1 MIALDKSIEINILN
15 VMTRL
20 KKYFSRLLTGAI
32 VLSLSSCAS
41 ALTQANTDTPVTQTI
56 QTFSVTQL
64 DATGS
69 TPAQDQQVAPVVTQ
83 PLKATNT
90 KAISTTPS
98 NKTVSLNIYQADSQ
112 CQALVSE
119 KVAIP
124 LANSVNAAVGNVLK
138 QADSGDFDLVGYRV
152 NVNANSRMATVDLR
166 LSPDSRRQFVS
177 LSTCE
182 QFALFGS
189 LRKTLTSNS
198 QLKIKAVRFTQQGK
212 EIKL

>member
-1 MIALDKSIEINILN
+1 MK
-15 VMTRL
+15 RL
-20 KKYFSRLLTGAI
+20 KKYFTRLLTGVI

-41 ALTQANTDTPVTQTI
+41 GLTKSNTDTSVAETI
-56 QTFSVTQL
+56 DTFSVTQL

-69 TPAQDQQVAPVVTQ
+69 TPAQEQTVTSVVTQ

-90 KAISTTPS
+90 KATSISPS
-98 NKTVSLNIYQADSQ
+98 IKTVPINIYQADSQ
-112 CQALVSE
+112 CQTLVSE

-124 LANSVNAAVGNVLK
+124 LENSVNAAVEKVLK

-152 NVNANSRMATVDLR
+152 NVNADSRIATVDLR

-198 QLKIKAVRFTQQGK
+198 QLKLKAVRFTQQGK

>member
-1 MIALDKSIEINILN
+1 MK
-15 VMTRL
+15 RL
-20 KKYFSRLLTGAI
+20 KKYCTRLLTGVI

-41 ALTQANTDTPVTQTI
+41 ELTKSNTDTSVAETI
-56 QTFSVTQL
+56 DTFAVTQL

-69 TPAQDQQVAPVVTQ
+69 TPDRTVTPVVTQ
-83 PLKATNT
+83 PPKATNT
-90 KAISTTPS
+90 KATSITPS
-98 NKTVSLNIYQADSQ
+98 IKTVPVNIYQADSQ
-112 CQALVSE
+112 CQTLVSE

-124 LANSVNAAVGNVLK
+124 LENSVNAAVGKVLK
-138 QADSGDFDLVGYRV
+138 QADSGDFDLVGYRI
-152 NVNANSRMATVDLR
+152 NVNANSRIATVDLR

-198 QLKIKAVRFTQQGK
+198 QLKIKAVRFTQQGQ

>member
-1 MIALDKSIEINILN
+1 MK
-15 VMTRL
+15 RL
-20 KKYFSRLLTGAI
+20 KKYVTRLLTGVI

-41 ALTQANTDTPVTQTI
+41 GLTKSNTDTSVAETI
-56 QTFSVTQL
+56 DTFSVTQL

-69 TPAQDQQVAPVVTQ
+69 TPAPDQTVTPVVTQ

-90 KAISTTPS
+90 KATSITSS
-98 NKTVSLNIYQADSQ
+98 IKTVPLKIYQADSQ
-112 CQALVSE
+112 CQTLVSE

-124 LANSVNAAVGNVLK
+124 LENSVNAAVGKVLK

-152 NVNANSRMATVDLR
+152 NVNANSRIATVDLR

-182 QFALFGS
+182 QFAFFGS